1 MILTKKNLTKITYN
15 LVKNKFKAMSNNI
28 VNFNNKKYKKYKKK
42 QNTKKID
49 LQI

>member
-28 VNFNNKKYKKYKKK
+28 MSFNNKKYKKK